1 MALVEADNEAG
12 AFLSHFDG
20 WRRWL
25 LDGVVVEG
33 RLSSMWKSRA
43 VDKVR
48 EVLVG
53 RAASAYA
60 RPQGLGLRAA
70 NLVS

>member
-1 MALVEADNEAG
+1 MQGDITYVTLVEANNEAG

-33 RLSSMWKSRA
+33 RLSSMWKSGS
-43 VDKVR
+43 VR
-48 EVLVG
+48 
-53 RAASAYA
+53 
-60 RPQGLGLRAA
+60 
-70 NLVS
+70 